1 MQKYNYL
8 SVFILLL
15 IILSFSCQRQQTQKP
30 AIAVSKLSDSYEQWL
45 LHQDTALG
53 IKSFYG
59 EPLTDLKG
67 KLEGYDAILIT
78 GGEDVY
84 PAYYGKTADTA
95 RCGSFD
101 HYRDS
106 LELAMI
112 DYAIEHRVP
121 LFGVCRGAQI
131 TNVALGGSLIID
143 IPADFDTLIA
153 HRQKDWRN
161 CFHDVLLDTSSRLFQ
176 IAGLQKGMVNSNHH
190 QAVDQIAPVLKITAR
205 SSDGLPEAIEWKDSE
220 NKHFLIG
227 VQWHPERL
235 KTDNPL
241 SSDLAKAFLA
251 AALDYS
257 QKQD

>member
-8 SVFILLL
+8 SVFFFVL
-15 IILSFSCQRQQTQKP
+15 IILSFSCQKP
-30 AIAVSKLSDSYEQWL
+30 QPKKLSIAVSKLSDSYQQWL
-45 LHQDTALG
+45 LNQDTTLEM
-53 IKSFYG
+53 KSFYG

-101 HYRDS
+101 YYRDS

-112 DYAIEHRVP
+112 AYAIENKVP

-161 CFHDVLLDTSSRLFQ
+161 CFHDVLLDTGSRLFQ

-190 QAVDQIAPVLKITAR
+190 QAVDQIAPALRITAR
-205 SSDGLPEAIEWKDSE
+205 ACDGLPEAIEWKDNE
-220 NKHFLIG
+220 NNHFLMG

-235 KTDNPL
+235 KSDNPL
-241 SSDLAKAFLA
+241 SLNLARAFLKA
-251 AALDYS
+251 ASDYS

>member
-15 IILSFSCQRQQTQKP
+15 VILSFSCQQPSPQKL
-30 AIAVSKLSDSYEQWL
+30 AIAVSKLSDSYRQWL
-45 LHQDTALG
+45 LHQDTTLE

-59 EPLTDLKG
+59 ESLAGLKEQ
-67 KLEGYDAILIT
+67 LEGYDAILIT

-112 DYAIEHRVP
+112 AYATEHRMP

-143 IPADFDTLIA
+143 IPTDFDTLIA

-176 IAGLQKGMVNSNHH
+176 IAGLQKGRVNSNHH
-190 QAVDQIAPVLKITAR
+190 QAVDQIAPALKITAR
-205 SSDGLPEAIEWKDSE
+205 SSDGLPEAIEWKDNE
-220 NKHFLIG
+220 NMHFLMG

-235 KTDNPL
+235 NTDNPL
-241 SSDLAKAFLA
+241 SSDLAKAFLEA
-251 AALDYS
+251 ATDYS
-257 QKQD
+257 QKRD